1 VQRDASAARPSLAQ
15 LRLRPRR
22 SKREVAPETA
32 SGLAADRQLANP
44 EAAFRSGDQN
54 AVELPQIAA
63 LEQPARERGEERQRG
78 AGPNGNNKASQTER
92 KPTLRRRRV
101 PDNDHRPTI
110 RLCANDIERI
120 VDETE
125 DALIKADRGLYQRDG
140 KIVCVDT
147 IAAIA
152 AKGVQVYVQRICERG
167 DHALREDLCAAAVF
181 QKYDARSKGIWGPEG
196 GQARVTWKIVGGG
209 VVSAHRRPK
218 QATR

>member
-1 VQRDASAARPSLAQ
+1 VALVRTATTKLLKQSESRRCAAAGSRITTIALRSASA
-15 LRLRPRR
+15 
-22 SKREVAPETA
+22 
-32 SGLAADRQLANP
+32 
-44 EAAFRSGDQN
+44 
-54 AVELPQIAA
+54 
-63 LEQPARERGEERQRG
+63 
-78 AGPNGNNKASQTER
+78 
-92 KPTLRRRRV
+92 
-101 PDNDHRPTI
+101 PTI
-110 RLCANDIERI
+110 SERI